1 MEACYDGTNEH
12 TAEVCA
18 MVAILA
24 SSPTMEL
31 CPESPAPAL
40 YEKNGFLD
48 LLREVWPES
57 GRCLMIAADP
67 DIHPENDEMTNYFH
81 RAFLN
86 ANLSCSCF
94 ELWDNRR
101 SPLTREQL
109 HSYDVILL
117 AGGHVPTEHRW
128 FERIHLKE
136 LIIGFSGI
144 VIGISAGSMNAAR
157 TVYGWPER
165 KGESSDP
172 NHSLFFPGLGLAD
185 TIVLPHYQKIKG
197 SSLDGR
203 ALFEDITCSHSFG
216 RRFYAIPDGSY
227 VLVENG
233 VETLYGEAD
242 LITQGSIYPF
252 CSYGQTKIL

>member
-1 MEACYDGTNEH
+1 MTVFL
-12 TAEVCA
+12 T
-18 MVAILA
+18 
-24 SSPTMEL
+24 SSPTMDSFEV
-31 CPESPAPAL
+31 PPVPAL
-40 YEKNGFLD
+40 FPDNQFIYQLQRRWKPLN
-48 LLREVWPES
+48 
-57 GRCLMIAADP
+57 RCLMIAASP
-67 DIHPENDEMTNYFH
+67 EIHPENDEMTNYFH

-86 ANLSCSCF
+86 ANLSCGCF
-94 ELWDNRR
+94 ELWDDRR
-101 SPLTREQL
+101 IPFTREQL

-117 AGGHVPTEHRW
+117 AGGHVPTERRW

-136 LIIGFSGI
+136 LIAGFSGI

-165 KGESSDP
+165 KGESADP
-172 NHSLFFPGLGLAD
+172 NHSLFFPGLGLAN

-197 SSLDGR
+197 SFLDGR

-242 LITQGSIYPF
+242 LITQGAIYPF
-252 CSYGQTKIL
+252 CRHGQTKIL

>member
-1 MEACYDGTNEH
+1 MTVFL
-12 TAEVCA
+12 T
-18 MVAILA
+18 
-24 SSPTMEL
+24 SSPTMDSFEI
-31 CPESPAPAL
+31 PPVPAL
-40 YEKNGFLD
+40 FPDNQFIYQLQRRWKPLN
-48 LLREVWPES
+48 
-57 GRCLMIAADP
+57 RCLMIAASP
-67 DIHPENDEMTNYFH
+67 EIHPENDEMTNYFH

-86 ANLSCSCF
+86 ANLSCGCF
-94 ELWDNRR
+94 ELWDDRR
-101 SPLTREQL
+101 PPLTREQL

-136 LIIGFSGI
+136 LIVGFSGI

-165 KGESSDP
+165 KGESSNP
-172 NHSLFFPGLGLAD
+172 NHSLFFPGLGLANA
-185 TIVLPHYQKIKG
+185 IVLPHYQKIKG
-197 SSLDGR
+197 SLLDGR

-227 VLVENG
+227 ILVENG

-242 LITQGSIYPF
+242 LITQGAIYPF
-252 CSYGQTKIL
+252 CTHGQTKIL